1 MGGGNSCI
9 IACGRQAGAPRAQ
22 HRESDIATKGRYVGR
37 YSDQESLYRGA
48 LVPSDFGVAIQGI
61 SLLRRSL

>member
-22 HRESDIATKGRYVGR
+22 HRESDIATKGRGVR